1 MPEYISYS
9 RDIWDYIKDLPY
21 MPSRADRERLFLDEE
36 KRERV
41 KLWDYFFRIKPEDVG
56 KPQREEIASIIKEIK
71 KSIEECKQ
79 REKAILERINNLKS
93 KAIKKVIKRSV
104 WGCGILGIVLFL
116 VSRTSAFE
124 TTPAPDKYIYCVIF
138 SIAWLII
145 LGMVIAVAYVAGDDK
160 KEARQI
166 AVSLKEIR
174 KAHFEKTNEATKRIS
189 ALKKEVARLRRQ
201 IPTPLHGQDVRQWFD
216 DELNELR
223 DYTKTQVALVREI
236 IEVQSDDIKAKVEN
250 PLLVSGPGEL
260 QQIIPRRFL
269 IDVNRDLN
277 KHLGAKQAF
286 LVEKKS
292 NNDLKDFPYDTL
304 FDILYGV
311 YFLEFI
317 VIAEDM
323 LVTHS
328 FFYDFIDKKVV
339 AEHTSEQ
346 YYEDVVALSIQKKSQ
361 EVSTR
366 DIYGRVISYFIEDS
380 PTFTLSLKSGE
391 THEVTFVSQN
401 YFVNVRERLNISHD
415 NVDRILWINK
425 AKAITEN
432 VIKSLRYY
440 LRQHKVL

>member
-1 MPEYISYS
+1 MPEYRAYS
-9 RDIWDYIKDLPY
+9 RDIWDYVKDLSY

-56 KPQREEIASIIKEIK
+56 KPQRREIASIIKETRK
-71 KSIEECKQ
+71 AVEECKQ
-79 REKAILERINNLKS
+79 NEKAILDRINDLRN
-93 KAIKKVIKRSV
+93 RSV
-104 WGCGILGIVLFL
+104 RRVVKRLIWGIGILGFALFL

-124 TTPAPDKYIYCVIF
+124 TTLALAKYIYSAIF
-138 SIAWLII
+138 SVVWLIFW
-145 LGMVIAVAYVAGDDK
+145 GTTIALKYIFSEEK
-160 KEARQI
+160 
-166 AVSLKEIR
+166 KEIR
-174 KAHFEKTNEATKRIS
+174 RLELILKEKKKTHFEKIDEAKKRIS

-201 IPTPLHGQDVRQWFD
+201 LPIPVHGQYVRQWFD
-216 DELNELR
+216 RELNELR
-223 DYTKTQVALVREI
+223 DYTKTQVAIVREI
-236 IEVQSDDIKAKVEN
+236 IDIQSDDIKAKVEN

-260 QQIIPRRFL
+260 QKIIPRRFL
-269 IDVNRDLN
+269 IDVDKDLN
-277 KHLGAKQAF
+277 KHLGAKQAY
-286 LVEKKS
+286 LVEKNS
-292 NNDLKDFPYDTL
+292 SGDLKDFPYDTL

-328 FFYDFIDKKVV
+328 FFYDFIEKEVV
-339 AEHTSEQ
+339 AEFTSEQ

-361 EVSTR
+361 EISTR
-366 DIYGRVISYFIEDS
+366 DIYGKITSYFIEDS

-401 YFVNVRERLNISHD
+401 YFINVREKLNISRD

-425 AKAITEN
+425 AKTITEN

>member
-1 MPEYISYS
+1 MSEYKKYS

-41 KLWDYFFRIKPEDVG
+41 KLWDYFFRIKPKDVG
-56 KPQREEIASIIKEIK
+56 KPQRVEISSIIKETRE
-71 KSIEECKQ
+71 SVERCKQ
-79 REKAILERINNLKS
+79 RELETIEKIKELERKALIKAITRLF
-93 KAIKKVIKRSV
+93 
-104 WGCGILGIVLFL
+104 WGIVVLGITLFFG
-116 VSRTSAFE
+116 SRIPVEMISTQE
-124 TTPAPDKYIYCVIF
+124 KNIYIVIF
-138 SIAWLII
+138 SFVVLVILI
-145 LGMVIAVAYVAGDDK
+145 VIIGLNYLIGEEK
-160 KEARQI
+160 KECKWLVA
-166 AVSLKEIR
+166 SLKEY
-174 KAHFEKTNEATKRIS
+174 KEEHFKKINEAKRRLS
-189 ALKKEVARLRRQ
+189 ALRKEVARLRRQ
-201 IPTPLHGQDVRQWFD
+201 IPIPLHGQDVRRWFD

-260 QQIIPRRFL
+260 QQIIPRRFS

-277 KHLGAKQAF
+277 KHLGAKQAYSI
-286 LVEKKS
+286 EKKS
-292 NNDLKDFPYDTL
+292 SSDLKDFPYDTL

-328 FFYDFIDKKVV
+328 FFYDFIEKKVV
-339 AEHTSEQ
+339 AEYTSEQ
-346 YYEDVVALSIQKKSQ
+346 YYEDVVALSIQKKTQ
-361 EVSTR
+361 EISTR
-366 DIYGRVISYFIEDS
+366 DVYGRVISYFIEDS

-401 YFVNVRERLNISHD
+401 YFINVREKLNISLD

-425 AKAITEN
+425 AKTITEN

>member
-1 MPEYISYS
+1 MPEYINYS

-36 KRERV
+36 KHERV

-56 KPQREEIASIIKEIK
+56 KPQRKEIASIIKEIR
-71 KSIEECKQ
+71 KSVEECKQ
-79 REKAILERINNLKS
+79 REKAILERINELKS
-93 KAIKKVIKRSV
+93 ISIKKVIKRSV
-104 WGCGILGIVLFL
+104 WGCGILGIALFL

-124 TTPAPDKYIYCVIF
+124 TTPTPDKYFYYFIF

-145 LGMVIAVAYVAGDDK
+145 LGMVVAVAYVASDEK
-160 KEARQI
+160 KEVRQI
-166 AVSLKEIR
+166 ALGLEEI
-174 KAHFEKTNEATKRIS
+174 KKVHFEKIVEARNRIGV
-189 ALKKEVARLRRQ
+189 LKKEVARLRRQ
-201 IPTPLHGQDVRQWFD
+201 LPSPLHGRDVRKWFD

-236 IEVQSDDIKAKVEN
+236 IDIQSDDIKAKVEN

-260 QQIIPRRFL
+260 QKTIPRRFL
-269 IDVNRDLN
+269 IDVNKDLN
-277 KHLGAKQAF
+277 KHLGAKQAY
-286 LVEKKS
+286 LIEKES
-292 NNDLKDFPYDTL
+292 SSDLKDFPYDTL

-339 AEHTSEQ
+339 AEYTSEQ
-346 YYEDVVALSIQKKSQ
+346 YYEDVVALSIQKKTQ
-361 EVSTR
+361 EISTR

-391 THEVTFVSQN
+391 THDVTFVSQN
-401 YFVNVRERLNISHD
+401 YFINIRERLNISHD

>member
-36 KRERV
+36 KRKRV

-56 KPQREEIASIIKEIK
+56 KPQRKEIASIIKEIR

-79 REKAILERINNLKS
+79 REKAILERIKNLKGIS
-93 KAIKKVIKRSV
+93 IKKGINRFI
-104 WGCGILGIVLFL
+104 WGCGILGIALFL
-116 VSRTSAFE
+116 VSRTSVFE

-138 SIAWLII
+138 SVAGLVI
-145 LGMVIAVAYVAGDDK
+145 LGMIIAVAYVAGHEK
-160 KEARQI
+160 KEAGQI

-174 KAHFEKTNEATKRIS
+174 KAHFEKTNEAVRRIS

-201 IPTPLHGQDVRQWFD
+201 IPKPLHGKDVRQWFD
-216 DELNELR
+216 NELDELR
-223 DYTKTQVALVREI
+223 DYTKTQVALVREL
-236 IEVQSDDIKAKVEN
+236 IEVQSDDIKAKIEN

-269 IDVNRDLN
+269 LEVNRDLN
-277 KHLGAKQAF
+277 KHLGAKQSY

-292 NNDLKDFPYDTL
+292 SNDLKDFPYDTL

-346 YYEDVVALSIQKKSQ
+346 YYEDVVALSIQKESQ
-361 EVSTR
+361 EISTR

-401 YFVNVRERLNISHD
+401 YFINVREKLNISHD

>member
-21 MPSRADRERLFLDEE
+21 MPSRTDRERLFLDEE

-56 KPQREEIASIIKEIK
+56 KPQREEIASIIKEIR

-79 REKAILERINNLKS
+79 IEKAILERINDLKS
-93 KAIKKVIKRSV
+93 ISITKVIKRSV
-104 WGCGILGIVLFL
+104 WGCGILGIALFL

-145 LGMVIAVAYVAGDDK
+145 LGMVIAIAYVAGDDK

-174 KAHFEKTNEATKRIS
+174 KAHFEKTNEAAKRIS

-328 FFYDFIDKKVV
+328 FFYDFIGHWCINRKV
-339 AEHTSEQ
+339 
-346 YYEDVVALSIQKKSQ
+346 
-361 EVSTR
+361 
-366 DIYGRVISYFIEDS
+366 G
-380 PTFTLSLKSGE
+380 
-391 THEVTFVSQN
+391 
-401 YFVNVRERLNISHD
+401 
-415 NVDRILWINK
+415 
-425 AKAITEN
+425 AIHLLE
-432 VIKSLRYY
+432 
-440 LRQHKVL
+440 